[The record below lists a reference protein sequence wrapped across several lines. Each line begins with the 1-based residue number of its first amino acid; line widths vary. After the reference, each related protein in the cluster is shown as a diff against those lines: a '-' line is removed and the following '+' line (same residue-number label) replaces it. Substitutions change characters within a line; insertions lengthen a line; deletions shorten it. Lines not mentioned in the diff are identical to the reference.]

1 MASLQWRSWCS
12 HGAAGLGKPH
22 LTPAQSRFLMAPSHF
37 GCLQGWRLLNLT
49 GQLAPVTN
57 HPDSKKNI
65 FLCLRG
71 ISLLFYFNLCLSPCP
86 WAEKSPVSSSVLP
99 PSGICTH
106 GWDPT
111 GPSLLRAEQS
121 QVSASPQRSDAPSS
135 QPPEGRLCLSVI
147 RWGVRTYQG
156 VVYVLGETAGA
167 AETR

>member
-1 MASLQWRSWCS
+1 MQPQGCWP
-12 HGAAGLGKPH
+12 GK
-22 LTPAQSRFLMAPSHF
+22 APSHPCPKQVSHGHVPSYF

-57 HPDSKKNI
+57 HPHSKKNI

-99 PSGICTH
+99 PSGTCTH

-111 GPSLLRAEQS
+111 GPSLLQAEQS

-167 AETR
+167 VETR